1 MFKRWILTAV
11 SIVLIA
17 IPMAGVMPAAAQD
30 AGLNVLA
37 PESAR
42 AAVEAWAGAFADAE
56 LALTFVESGAAVI
69 ARLNEADIVFYDDP
83 ATEIAADCALS
94 RVYVP
99 LPDLAARAVACD
111 GDLSPDALAFLTF
124 AVEPDGQQIAIDL
137 GLLPAAVEIVDQGGE
152 TVTIP
157 QPVRR
162 IAAAYGVG
170 TFYVYAVG
178 AADRLVAA
186 AYLAVRDE
194 TSQAIMTRID
204 PDFPTITGA
213 VSVIG
218 QSETNIEEM
227 AALQPDLI
235 MAAARTGWLDTALE
249 LGVPIMRFEGESPEA
264 LKAAMTMLGAALG
277 PNAAYRAE
285 QYNAYYDRVLADILA
300 QTEAIEDRVSVYMSG
315 TEALRVASGD
325 MYQSMMI
332 EAAGG
337 VSVTADLTGYWNDVN
352 LEQVAVWDPEVIFFV
367 PYGGANAEAFT
378 DSEEWAIIGAVQ
390 QGRVYRV
397 PKLAGPWDAPIP
409 DSILGIIWMAQ
420 TLYPDQVSLDCATET
435 ETFYNL
441 FYDYAIPEDE
451 IAMVCG

>member
-1 MFKRWILTAV
+1 MFKRWIVIAV
-11 SIVLIA
+11 SVVLVA
-17 IPMAGVMPAAAQD
+17 APMAGLVPVRAQD
-30 AGLNVLA
+30 AALSVLA

-42 AAVEAWAGAFADAE
+42 DAVEAWASAFAGAD
-56 LALTFVESGAAVI
+56 LALAFAESGAAVI
-69 ARLNEADIVFYDDP
+69 EQLSDADIVFYDDP
-83 ATEIAADCALS
+83 ATEIATDCALG
-94 RVYVP
+94 RVHVP
-99 LPDLAARAVACD
+99 LPDLAARTVACD
-111 GDLSPDALAFLTF
+111 GEPGPDAAAFLAF
-124 AVEPDGQQIAIDL
+124 AVSPDGQQIGIDL
-137 GLLPAAVEIVDQGGE
+137 GLLPDAVEIVDQGGE

-218 QSETNIEEM
+218 QSETNIEEL

-235 MAAARTGWLDTALE
+235 MASARTGWLDAATE

-264 LKAAMTMLGAALG
+264 LEDAMSMLGAALG

-300 QTEAIEDRVSVYMSG
+300 QTELIEDRVSVYMSG

-325 MYQSMMI
+325 MYQTMMI
-332 EAAGG
+332 EAAGATS
-337 VSVTADLTGYWNDVN
+337 VSAELTGFWNDVN
-352 LEQVAVWDPEVIFFV
+352 LEQVAVWNPDVIFFV
-367 PYGGANAEAFT
+367 PYGGANAEAFQT
-378 DSEEWAIIGAVQ
+378 EEWAIIDAAQ
-390 QGRVYRV
+390 QGRIYRV
-397 PKLAGPWDAPIP
+397 PKLTGPWDAPIP

-420 TLYPDQVSLDCATET
+420 TLYPDQVSLDCATEA

-441 FYDYAIPEDE
+441 FYDYAIPDDE